1 MTQDIDLC
9 QFLEWDSNFFQIR
22 IGKVKQN
29 HLDSESV
36 KKIFAWCKEENIDCL
51 YFLAN
56 SDDPNTIRLAEENRF
71 QMVEIRLIMERSL
84 KDWNP
89 ASRKNR
95 DTSIAIRH
103 PEPSDIP
110 VLEKIAA
117 FSYVDS
123 RYYFDQGFDPLKW
136 QTYYSTWVKKSCQ
149 GGADLA
155 LVAEKDGMIVGYITG
170 NLNKEKPH
178 EGIYELTGVAPEARR
193 SGVGQELFR
202 SGLDWYVEHG
212 VDTVWLATQGR
223 NVPTQRMIQR
233 NGFIT
238 RACQIYY
245 HKWFPTQKEAQE
257 RT

>member
-1 MTQDIDLC
+1 MTQENNLC

-22 IGKVKQN
+22 IGKVNQT
-29 HLDSESV
+29 HLDKESAQE
-36 KKIFAWCKEENIDCL
+36 IMDWCRIQKIDCL

-56 SDDPNTIRLAEENRF
+56 SDDPNTIRLAEKNHF

-84 KDWNP
+84 KDWVP
-89 ASRKNR
+89 ASRQKK
-95 DTSIAIRH
+95 DPSITIRY
-103 PEPSDIP
+103 PEPKDLP

-117 FSYVDS
+117 FSYIDS
-123 RYYFDQGFDPLKW
+123 RFYFDQGFDPLKW
-136 QTYYSTWVKKSCQ
+136 QTYYSTWVRKSCQ

-155 LVAEKDGMIVGYITG
+155 LVAEKDGLVVGYITG
-170 NLNKEKPH
+170 NLNKGNPQ
-178 EGIYELTGVAPEARR
+178 EGIYELTGVAPDARR

-212 VDTVWLATQGR
+212 VNTVWLATQGR
-223 NVPTQRMIQR
+223 NIPTQRMIQR

-245 HKWFPTQKEAQE
+245 HKWFSSQKEAQE
-257 RT
+257 RL